1 MAWPY
6 QKENDPLRLAIEW
19 ILQGKM
25 SRGRPQKR
33 WLDEIEEDVGEL
45 GVENWE
51 DQVQDGDRWQPK
63 TLGE

>member
-1 MAWPY
+1 
-6 QKENDPLRLAIEW
+6 
-19 ILQGKM
+19 M